1 MALITWKTSYS
12 VGVDTLDSDHVIL
25 TSLINHIDDAKL
37 SGRDEQAISMILRA
51 LIEYALRHFRRE
63 EAMMRQ
69 SGYADLA
76 AHIEEHQLLQD
87 QLTEMYEEYRRTPD
101 PNISREIMELL
112 NFWIV
117 DHILKVDM
125 GYKGHIRR

>member
-1 MALITWKTSYS
+1 
-12 VGVDTLDSDHVIL
+12 
-25 TSLINHIDDAKL
+25 
-37 SGRDEQAISMILRA
+37 MILRA

-63 EAMMRQ
+63 EAMMRE

-76 AHIEEHQLLQD
+76 AHIEQHRLVQD

-101 PNISREIMELL
+101 PNTSQEIMQLL
-112 NFWIV
+112 NFWIL

-125 GYKGHIRR
+125 RYKGHLRR